1 MDFAKLAA
9 GPLNQR
15 RYAMSQAISKRI
27 LLVEDSDGLRRVYQ
41 KLLEA
46 YCFQVL
52 TARHGVEALD
62 VLESH
67 HVDVV
72 VSDIGMPV
80 MDGFE
85 LARNLRAH
93 PLHHNLRLIAL
104 TAYSQPTLVD
114 EARRVGFDTYLAK
127 PINIADLCQ
136 AIEGGDV
143 SADLLRPTEVQHSAI
158 PDDES
163 VPLSSYR
170 RQLRAATQDLH
181 DSLEQKLDLL
191 RPNLDLRNYR
201 QLLERTYGYYDPL
214 ENQLTKAAENQP
226 WTNEVISRC
235 KSSALQA
242 DLRWLGVKQ
251 QTIAALPRA
260 TRLPPIENFA
270 DVLGVMYV
278 LEGASLGG
286 KVLAKHFQNR
296 WGLSKNG
303 GASFLNFYGPE
314 LTENWDHYINWLEA
328 SLPEADLP
336 RAIGTARA
344 TFETMGSWLLGV
356 ADDCQTITPHTSPT
370 DGTTSRPHRLRP

>member
-1 MDFAKLAA
+1 MT
-9 GPLNQR
+9 P
-15 RYAMSQAISKRI
+15 SPKRI

-52 TARHGVEALD
+52 TARHGAEALD
-62 VLESH
+62 VLESSP
-67 HVDVV
+67 VDVV

-93 PLHHNLRLIAL
+93 PGRRGLRLIAL
-104 TAYSQPTLVD
+104 TAYSQPTLVE
-114 EARRVGFDTYLAK
+114 EARRAGFDTYLTK

-136 AIEGGDV
+136 AIEGGEV
-143 SADLLRPTEVQHSAI
+143 STDHLRPTEVQHSAI
-158 PDDES
+158 PEDAS
-163 VPLSSYR
+163 SPPSSYR
-170 RQLRAATQDLH
+170 RQLRAATEDLH

-201 QLLERTYGYYDPL
+201 QLLERTYGYYEPL
-214 ENQLTKAAENQP
+214 EARLTAAAENQP
-226 WTNEVISRC
+226 WSNEVISRG
-235 KSSALQA
+235 KASALQA

-251 QTIAALPRA
+251 QTIAELPRA
-260 TRLPPIENFA
+260 TQLPPTENLA
-270 DVLGVMYV
+270 DTLGVMYV

-303 GASFLNFYGPE
+303 GATFLNFYGPE
-314 LTENWDHYINWLEA
+314 LAENWDHYINWLES
-328 SLPEADLP
+328 SLPPADLP
-336 RAIGTARA
+336 RTIATARA
-344 TFETMGSWLLGV
+344 TFDTMGQWLLGTENS
-356 ADDCQTITPHTSPT
+356 QPMTPA
-370 DGTTSRPHRLRP
+370 TTQNDATESRPHGLRP

>member
-1 MDFAKLAA
+1 LQKMAA
-9 GPLNQR
+9 GSLNQR
-15 RYAMSQAISKRI
+15 QYAMSQASPKRI

-52 TARHGVEALD
+52 TARHGSEALD
-62 VLESH
+62 VLENH
-67 HVDVV
+67 NVDVV

-93 PLHHNLRLIAL
+93 PLHHSLRLIAL

-136 AIEGGDV
+136 AIEGGEV
-143 SADLLRPTEVQHSAI
+143 STDHLRPVEVQHSAI
-158 PDDES
+158 PEDTS
-163 VPLSSYR
+163 LPPSAYR

-201 QLLERTYGYYDPL
+201 QLLERTYGYYEPL
-214 ENQLTKAAENQP
+214 EARLTDFADHKS
-226 WTNEVISRC
+226 WSHEVISRC

-251 QTIAALPRA
+251 QTIADLPRA
-260 TRLPPIENFA
+260 TQLPPVENFA

-286 KVLAKHFQNR
+286 KVLARHFHSR

-303 GASFLNFYGPE
+303 GASFFNFYGPE
-314 LTENWDHYINWLEA
+314 LTENWDRYIEWLES
-328 SLPEADLP
+328 SLSEKDLP
-336 RAIGTARA
+336 RAIATARA
-344 TFETMGSWLLGV
+344 TFETMSTWLLGV
-356 ADDCQTITPHTSPT
+356 TNDRQTVTPPTSHT
-370 DGTTSRPHRLRP
+370 DGTKPRSHRLRP

>member
-1 MDFAKLAA
+1 
-9 GPLNQR
+9 
-15 RYAMSQAISKRI
+15 MSQASQKRI

-46 YCFQVL
+46 YSYKVL
-52 TARHGVEALD
+52 TAHHGAAALE
-62 VLESH
+62 VLENNTI
-67 HVDVV
+67 DIV

-93 PLHHNLRLIAL
+93 PLHHGLRLIAL

-143 SADLLRPTEVQHSAI
+143 SADELRPTEVQHSAI

-170 RQLRAATQDLH
+170 RQLRSATQDLH

-201 QLLERTYGYYDPL
+201 QLLECTYGYYEPV
-214 ENQLTKAAENQP
+214 EEQLTKAAENQP
-226 WTNEVISRC
+226 WANEVISRC

-251 QTIAALPRA
+251 QTIADLPRA
-260 TRLPPIENFA
+260 TQLPLTLSLA

-296 WGLSKNG
+296 WGLSKNS
-303 GASFLNFYGPE
+303 GATFFNFYGPE
-314 LTENWDHYINWLEA
+314 LLQNWDRYINWLEA
-328 SLPEADLP
+328 SLSEADLP
-336 RAIGTARA
+336 RAIATARA
-344 TFETMGSWLLGV
+344 TFETMSTWLLGV
-356 ADDCQTITPHTSPT
+356 ADDRQTIISPAAHN
-370 DGTTSRPHRLRP
+370 DGTKSRSRRLRP